1 MTYKH
6 TFQCSLVRA
15 DESNA
20 NRDIDVT
27 NTFEIRDECENN
39 EMLEIPKIYANVDI
53 FQHLWTGSADTTTTK
68 VPLPFPSFKYNG
80 CGKTDTRTDYLI
92 HDYDTFE
99 AEFVVDES

>member
-53 FQHLWTGSADTTTTK
+53 F
-68 VPLPFPSFKYNG
+68 
-80 CGKTDTRTDYLI
+80 
-92 HDYDTFE
+92 
-99 AEFVVDES
+99 